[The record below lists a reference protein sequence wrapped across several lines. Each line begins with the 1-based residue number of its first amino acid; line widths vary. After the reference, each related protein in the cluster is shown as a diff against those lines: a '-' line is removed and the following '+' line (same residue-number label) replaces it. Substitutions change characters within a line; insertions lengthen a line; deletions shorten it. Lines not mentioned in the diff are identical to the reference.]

1 MEHHQL
7 QQLLN
12 EVNFTLHT
20 DKLLAE
26 EKRKNGEYFN
36 VFSILG
42 LKQKENYHSAFI
54 AELLNPKGSHGM
66 GDAFLKE
73 FLQTINCKL
82 PAFDTAKAT
91 VQTEAFL
98 GSINEDKTEGGRA
111 DIHLYS
117 TNGSAI
123 VIENKIYAA
132 DQECQLERYNY
143 HLRQSFNRDNSLL
156 LYLTLN
162 GKQASEHS
170 VHYNIDYTPISYK
183 QHIYQWLE
191 RCTALA
197 FDKPFVREI
206 IVQYQNIIKELC
218 NMENPNR
225 HLTEIAL
232 QDNNMEATMALLNNY
247 DTINQAIT
255 QIRWNFI
262 DMLKQELGE
271 YFKLDGEVELKNLS
285 KPEGGIMLRAKYC
298 SSEWALS
305 VRYENHRDGMIY
317 TITQDNTGDV
327 KYKEGLDYLWKDKT
341 QSQHYPFGANFFEGD
356 LRHWK
361 EAEALK
367 DMRKLKAS
375 QLFLTIKA
383 IADEVVANHL
393 IEKAEQLMPTR

>member
-1 MEHHQL
+1 MDYHQL

-12 EVNFTLHT
+12 EVNFTLRA
-20 DKLLAE
+20 DKLLTE
-26 EKRKNGEYFN
+26 EKRKKGEYFN

-54 AELLNPKGSHGM
+54 AELLNPKGNHGM
-66 GDAFLKE
+66 GDALLNE
-73 FLQTINCKL
+73 FLQTIDYQL
-82 PAFDTAKAT
+82 PTFASAKAT

-111 DIHLYS
+111 DILLY
-117 TNGSAI
+117 TLNGSAI

-132 DQECQLERYNY
+132 DQERQLERYDR
-143 HLRQSFNRDNSLL
+143 HLRQNFNRDNSLL
-156 LYLTLN
+156 LYLTLD

-170 VHYNIDYTPISYK
+170 VHYTIDYKPISYK

-197 FDKPFVREI
+197 FDKPFVRET
-206 IVQYQNIIKELC
+206 IVQYQNIIKDLC
-218 NMENPNR
+218 NMETPNT

-232 QDNNMEATMALLNNY
+232 QDNNIEATMALLNGY
-247 DTINQAIT
+247 DAINQAIA

-262 DMLKQELGE
+262 DMLKQELRE
-271 YFKLDGEVELKNLS
+271 NFKLDGEDDLKYLS

-298 SSEWALS
+298 SSKWALS
-305 VRYENHRDGMIY
+305 VMYENHRDGMMY
-317 TITQDNTGDV
+317 TITQDDTGDV
-327 KYKEGLDYLWKDKT
+327 VYKTGLDYLWKDRT
-341 QSQHYPFGANFFEGD
+341 QCQHYPFGAKFFEGD
-356 LRHWK
+356 LRYWK

-367 DMRKLKAS
+367 DMRRMKEG

-383 IADEVVANHL
+383 IADEIVTNHL
-393 IEKAEQLMPTR
+393 IEKAEELMPTR